1 MPIIGLQGIR
11 GGVGTTS
18 ITAGLAWALHQQG
31 EQVLI
36 VDMCQSNQLFL
47 HFNGA
52 IDWTSGWAR
61 AQLDQQPW
69 QQAALRYT
77 QGLDLLP
84 FGQLSRAEYQQ
95 WQQHHSLLVWINDLA
110 AFINNDVYEWV
121 LLDIPADAPAS
132 FFAVVNRLCGVLTVV
147 TADANNHIRLHQ
159 RARPAEEH
167 LLLNQ
172 LAANSRLQQDLQQYW
187 RQHLPNILP
196 LAIHRDEA
204 MAEALAAKQPVGEYS
219 ALSLAADELKV
230 LAIWCLAHFNKQ
242 RL

>member
-1 MPIIGLQGIR
+1 MSIIGLQGIR

-52 IDWTSGWAR
+52 MNWANGWAR

-69 QQAALRYT
+69 QQAALRYA

-84 FGQLSRAEYQQ
+84 FGPLSLAEYQQ
-95 WQQHHSLLVWINDLA
+95 WQQHHSPLTWFNDLA
-110 AFINNDVYEWV
+110 TLINNGKYDWI
-121 LLDIPADAPAS
+121 LLDIPANAPAS
-132 FFAVVNRLCGVLTVV
+132 FSPCFSCLDGLLTVV

-159 RARPAEEH
+159 RARQEKEY

-172 LAANSRLQQDLQQYW
+172 LASNSRLQQDLQQYW

-204 MAEALAAKQPVGEYS
+204 MAEALAVKQPTGEYS
-219 ALSLAADELKV
+219 PLSLTADELKV
-230 LAIWCLAHFNKQ
+230 LAVWCLAHFNKSAV
-242 RL
+242 